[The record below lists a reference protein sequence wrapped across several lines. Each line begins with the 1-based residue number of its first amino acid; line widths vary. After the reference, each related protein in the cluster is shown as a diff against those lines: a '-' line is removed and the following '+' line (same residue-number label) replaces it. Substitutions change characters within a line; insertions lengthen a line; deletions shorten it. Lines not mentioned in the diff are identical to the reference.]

1 MVGHLKELAGIKT
14 GCVYKHVRGF
24 NYFIAAVW
32 KKIIFILN
40 QIIEYVHVFS
50 ASYFILQGKLR
61 ISARRLY
68 FKLFGPPFNFPVLC
82 IHIIY

>member
-32 KKIIFILN
+32 KKNHF
-40 QIIEYVHVFS
+40 F
-50 ASYFILQGKLR
+50 F
-61 ISARRLY
+61 Y
-68 FKLFGPPFNFPVLC
+68 FKSN
-82 IHIIY
+82 H

>member
-32 KKIIFILN
+32 KKFIFFKIKSLSTYMYLVRRIL
-40 QIIEYVHVFS
+40 F
-50 ASYFILQGKLR
+50 
-61 ISARRLY
+61 
-68 FKLFGPPFNFPVLC
+68 FNAN
-82 IHIIY
+82 